1 MLVAIDPNQDDQ
13 PALRRAVYVHQRIG
27 GKIKAFLPIYD
38 FSYEMT
44 TLLSPDERTAM
55 RQGVISQRTAWI
67 REQAKYYLEAGVPI
81 DIKVVWHNRPF
92 EAIIQEIVAG
102 GHDLLLKMAHQHDKL
117 ESVIF
122 TPTDWHLLRKC
133 PCPVWMVK
141 DQPWPEG
148 GKAVVAVNLASEE
161 DYHNSLNEKLV
172 KETLQLADQVNH
184 TEVHL
189 VGAYP
194 VTPINIAIEL
204 PEFDP
209 SVYNDAIR
217 GQHLLAMKAA
227 RQAANL
233 KARRLGHVQNP
244 WCFRQSLPVT
254 AAPRRGNS
262 HRQVGGSAIE
272 QDVLADDEA
281 SMLAAQEGAGGA
293 KFGRGAI
300 AAGRDRGHPLRPR
313 RIDADTL
320 RLCQAL
326 IQRRRPVGV
335 MQARLQV
342 VDRHTM
348 ARHLPR
354 RAGDIARQ
362 ARARRG
368 RQAQNSDRCPHRRR
382 RDVDHPSP
390 TARDHARQ
398 GGGHQRHRRQHVG
411 VQRADEIVARPV
423 GPETGRRPAGIGHEN
438 VQVAR
443 GRQNLRL
450 PGLRRDVGSDFD
462 HLDAIAV
469 TDRLCRQ
476 SQGFGATGV
485 QHQIHAGLGQCLG
498 TAAPQPLA
506 RAANQRPFAPDRR
519 RPWQSPIA
527 SWS

>member
-1 MLVAIDPNQDDQ
+1 MAKYQNMLVAIDPNQDDQ
-13 PALRRAVYVHQRIG
+13 PALRRAVYLHQRIG

-92 EAIIQEIVAG
+92 EAIIQEVVAG

-217 GQHLLAMKAA
+217 GQHLLAMKAL
-227 RQAANL
+227 RQKFSIDENMTHVEKGLPEEVIPDLAEHLQAGIVVLGTIGRTGISAAF
-233 KARRLGHVQNP
+233 LGNTAEQVIDHLRCDLLVIKPDQYQTPVELDDEEDDCPKNESP
-244 WCFRQSLPVT
+244 PVT
-254 AAPRRGNS
+254 AGFFYCASLNRCADASSPAFIQGACRTML
-262 HRQVGGSAIE
+262 GSASLI
-272 QDVLADDEA
+272 
-281 SMLAAQEGAGGA
+281 SCW
-293 KFGRGAI
+293 FS
-300 AAGRDRGHPLRPR
+300 PS
-313 RIDADTL
+313 RI
-320 RLCQAL
+320 RIL
-326 IQRRRPVGV
+326 I
-335 MQARLQV
+335 
-342 VDRHTM
+342 
-348 ARHLPR
+348 
-354 RAGDIARQ
+354 
-362 ARARRG
+362 
-368 RQAQNSDRCPHRRR
+368 SC
-382 RDVDHPSP
+382 
-390 TARDHARQ
+390 
-398 GGGHQRHRRQHVG
+398 
-411 VQRADEIVARPV
+411 
-423 GPETGRRPAGIGHEN
+423 
-438 VQVAR
+438 
-443 GRQNLRL
+443 
-450 PGLRRDVGSDFD
+450 
-462 HLDAIAV
+462 
-469 TDRLCRQ
+469 
-476 SQGFGATGV
+476 
-485 QHQIHAGLGQCLG
+485 
-498 TAAPQPLA
+498 
-506 RAANQRPFAPDRR
+506 
-519 RPWQSPIA
+519 
-527 SWS
+527 